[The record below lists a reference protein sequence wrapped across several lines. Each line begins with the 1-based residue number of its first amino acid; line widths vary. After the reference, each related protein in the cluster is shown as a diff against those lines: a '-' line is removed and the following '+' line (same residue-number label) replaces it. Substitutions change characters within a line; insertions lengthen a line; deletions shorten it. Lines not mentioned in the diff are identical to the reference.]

1 MLAGPDARG
10 RGVAVFV
17 TGLAMWLAARF
28 LGSPGLEVVGDRHR
42 RASPA
47 RLVRGQARRAAD
59 LGPPASVRRPDQPR
73 LPGDRDARRRE
84 PLAVRHL
91 VPPAGGSAPDAARAG
106 GAARDR
112 GIRPGAREQ
121 ATYTLVPQSR
131 GRYLLGPLVVDVS
144 DPFALSRLRLEF
156 DEREELLVAPE
167 IEDLGAAPDPASG
180 PSFGASRA
188 RQLFRTG
195 EEYYT
200 MRSYQEGDDLRRIHW
215 PSVARTGEL
224 MIRQD
229 ESTRRA
235 SGLVFLDTRAAALG
249 RTHTPAF
256 ERGVSAA
263 ASVGVLL
270 ARRGFVLRLGTT
282 ELPAAAL
289 SEDRFLDALTGISHA
304 EVRSIGPALAHLRA
318 GSSPDTS
325 LVFVSAPPGPRRA
338 RRADPRRRRASG
350 RSSPILIYPTDP
362 AAPAAG
368 AAGAARRAS
377 QPGPSVPRPSRVG
390 RHRPAPVDEIAGAM
404 AHAAGTSARAHRLI
418 ALARRAPPGGRRPRS
433 RSAACSS
440 GRPTTLHL
448 VGAAVAAAVPRGR
461 VRAAEPAAGDGG
473 ERRRPRHRDRPDR
486 LPGDHL
492 VRPPHRRH
500 APSGARRRRAG
511 RRAGEDPAGA
521 GGADRSAPPGRGRL
535 PLGRGVLGPCARV
548 PRREPAPRARPAG
561 GAGGLRRHG
570 ARGVRETALRGG
582 VPGGRAPRRVRGR
595 ARTRPGM
602 GSRLGLGSARGRR
615 DRRAGAPAAS
625 RSPRWA
631 RRSSRRSSSRVSDP
645 RARRLRHARR
655 RIASRSTRSSPCRT
669 R

>member
-1 MLAGPDARG
+1 MIG
-10 RGVAVFV
+10 
-17 TGLAMWLAARF
+17 
-28 LGSPGLEVVGDRHR
+28 
-42 RASPA
+42 
-47 RLVRGQARRAAD
+47 
-59 LGPPASVRRPDQPR
+59 
-73 LPGDRDARRRE
+73 
-84 PLAVRHL
+84 
-91 VPPAGGSAPDAARAG
+91 
-106 GAARDR
+106 
-112 GIRPGAREQ
+112 GIRPGAHEQ

-156 DEREELLVAPE
+156 DEREELLVSPE

-325 LVFVSAPPGPRRA
+325 LVFVSAPPVPAELGSLIRA
-338 RRADPRRRRASG
+338 GAGFGQKLADPDLSD
-350 RSSPILIYPTDP
+350 RSRSPS
-362 AAPAAG
+362 AG
-368 AAGAARRAS
+368 AASTARRDERARLVC
-377 QPGPSVPRPSRVG
+377 PSP
-390 RHRPAPVDEIAGAM
+390 E
-404 AHAAGTSARAHRLI
+404 
-418 ALARRAPPGGRRPRS
+418 PGG
-433 RSAACSS
+433 
-440 GRPTTLHL
+440 T
-448 VGAAVAAAVPRGR
+448 
-461 VRAAEPAAGDGG
+461 
-473 ERRRPRHRDRPDR
+473 
-486 LPGDHL
+486 
-492 VRPPHRRH
+492 
-500 APSGARRRRAG
+500 
-511 RRAGEDPAGA
+511 
-521 GGADRSAPPGRGRL
+521 
-535 PLGRGVLGPCARV
+535 
-548 PRREPAPRARPAG
+548 
-561 GAGGLRRHG
+561 
-570 ARGVRETALRGG
+570 
-582 VPGGRAPRRVRGR
+582 
-595 ARTRPGM
+595 
-602 GSRLGLGSARGRR
+602 
-615 DRRAGAPAAS
+615 
-625 RSPRWA
+625 
-631 RRSSRRSSSRVSDP
+631 
-645 RARRLRHARR
+645 
-655 RIASRSTRSSPCRT
+655 
-669 R
+669 